1 MVRLLLR
8 QAAPFVFLLVSLS
21 KPGTAQSE
29 PKLVP
34 ATAAILEAFKSHEL
48 VMFGEWHGNKQEYD
62 WLRSMV
68 ATPEFADRVDDI
80 VMEFGNSLYQP
91 EVDRYVA
98 GEQIPVEQV
107 EGAWLNTVG
116 SLGPPSPVYASLYK
130 AVREVNIRRRGRHQM
145 RILCGDP
152 NIDWKH
158 ITKGSEVWPYLSRR
172 DESYT
177 DVVEHEV
184 IQKHRRALLIMGALH
199 FLRSYEPFPGYK
211 KFDIEHQFR
220 LRSATTYLIVFG
232 TNTTDYSGEE
242 DPRFASWS
250 PPVIV
255 SLMDNWVGDLAALPV
270 LSQGDRRV
278 AEPRASTDLASRS
291 ANPRV
296 LKLKEVADA
305 LLYVG
310 SLHALISVP
319 MPSSELNG
327 TAYGEE
333 IERRRK
339 VGVTV
344 PESPKP

>member
-1 MVRLLLR
+1 LVCLLLR
-8 QAAPFVFLLVSLS
+8 QAALFVFLLVSLS
-21 KPGTAQSE
+21 KPGIAQNA

-34 ATAAILEAFKSHEL
+34 ATAAILEAFESHEL

-80 VMEFGNSLYQP
+80 VMEFGNSLYQA

-98 GEQIPVEQV
+98 GETIPVGQV

-130 AVREVNIRRRGRHQM
+130 AVREVNIQRRGQHQM

-177 DVVEHEV
+177 EVVEHEV
-184 IQKHRRALLIMGALH
+184 IQKHHHALLIMGALH

-220 LRSATTYLIVFG
+220 LHGATTYLVVFG
-232 TNTTDYSGEE
+232 TNTTDYSGQE
-242 DPRFASWS
+242 DLRFISWS

-255 SLMDNWVGDLAALPV
+255 SLKDNWVGNLAALPV

-278 AEPRASTDLASRS
+278 AEPRASTDLPSQP
-291 ANPRV
+291 ANPPV
-296 LKLKEVADA
+296 LKLKNVADA

-310 SLHALISVP
+310 PLQALISVP

-339 VGVTV
+339 IGVTV
-344 PESPKP
+344 PEGPKP